1 MHLRILLAS
10 IRNLGRC
17 PCPRCLIPMD
27 RVRNMGMPRDMTQ
40 RKSKS
45 LVRIDNVQR
54 RSRVEAARE
63 AIYVKNSAIDGVAV
77 QNLLKEDSLVPTAV
91 SIFQCFCAI

>member
-10 IRNLGRC
+10 IRNLGHC
-17 PCPRCLIPMD
+17 PCPRCLIPMEH
-27 RVRNMGMPRDMTQ
+27 NMGMPRDMTQ
-40 RKSKS
+40 RKS
-45 LVRIDNVQR
+45 LVCIDNVQQ
-54 RSRVEAARE
+54 RSRVKAAHE
-63 AIYVKNSAIDGVAV
+63 AIYVKNSAIDSMAV

>member
-1 MHLRILLAS
+1 
-10 IRNLGRC
+10 
-17 PCPRCLIPMD
+17 
-27 RVRNMGMPRDMTQ
+27 MGMAHDMTQ
-40 RKSKS
+40 RKS

-54 RSRVEAARE
+54 RNRIEAARE

-91 SIFQCFCAI
+91 SIFQCFSGCAV